1 MKNEIY
7 KRLLSSILLIPLALF
22 FIIKG
27 SFFLIFFLIICFFI
41 TAYEWHMMTKKI
53 KFSLIG
59 YIVFIF
65 SFYSVFEI
73 RNNLPGE
80 YFYILLVT
88 IICVATD
95 IGGYLFGK
103 TFKGPKLT
111 KISPNKTYSGMFG
124 GFFLSLIFTHIYI
137 NNINFAQVKIKTSIE
152 FFLIVLLISAISQL
166 GDIIISYFK
175 RLSKIKN
182 TGKIIPGH
190 GGLLDRI
197 DGMIFAFPFSYLI
210 FYSELII
217 WKKKIAIL
225 GSTGSIGKTLINI
238 IKKDKKNFDIIL
250 LTSNKNYKDLL
261 KQAYLFNV
269 KNLIITNPV
278 IFNLVKRKK
287 LKKKINI

>member
-7 KRLLSSILLIPLALF
+7 KRILSSILLVPVALF

-41 TAYEWHMMTKKI
+41 SAYEWYLITKKI
-53 KFSLIG
+53 KFSLSG
-59 YIVFIF
+59 YIILIF
-65 SFYSVFEI
+65 SFYSVFEL

-95 IGGYLFGK
+95 IGGYIFGK

-124 GFFLSLIFTHIYI
+124 GFFLSLISTHVYI
-137 NNINFAQVKIKTSIE
+137 NNINFAQFKIETSIE
-152 FFLIVLLISAISQL
+152 FFFIVFLISAISQL

-217 WKKKIAIL
+217 
-225 GSTGSIGKTLINI
+225 
-238 IKKDKKNFDIIL
+238 
-250 LTSNKNYKDLL
+250 
-261 KQAYLFNV
+261 
-269 KNLIITNPV
+269 
-278 IFNLVKRKK
+278 
-287 LKKKINI
+287 